1 MTSLNIAL
9 RKAFWGAL
17 AVNSAIF
24 FFHYA
29 KTAKYYASIYPR
41 MAHALYFSE
50 SWMNVWLIVLILSLI
65 GLLREK

>member
-1 MTSLNIAL
+1 MTLLSLAV
-9 RKAFWGAL
+9 RKGLWGAL
-17 AVNSAIF
+17 AAISAIL

-29 KTAKYYASIYPR
+29 ETAKYYASIYPK

>member
-1 MTSLNIAL
+1 MTSLNLTL

-17 AVNSAIF
+17 AVNSAIL

-29 KTAKYYASIYPR
+29 ETAIYYTKIYPK
-41 MAHALYFSE
+41 MAHALYFTE

-65 GLLREK
+65 NLLREK